1 MKLMHCHLSEINYQS
16 SAFFFDEPKKDALS
30 RHSFPIL
37 VIDTAESDFLGDEK
51 EPVNSEKKYQLLFGK
66 EHCLSYEKDA
76 GDSLTVLIL
85 IFPKDSQLID
95 VLDFIYT
102 ETFLSE
108 ATAIQKLRFI
118 AFCRSHHLSKQECQS
133 RYFKR
138 LGLPLHQAAFVEC
151 QKILNT
157 SLALQHYMSEKKLS
171 FKQCLLLSLISSD
184 ITESILALSD
194 TLALSSSHFLS
205 IAEDLHDLKRRDN
218 LSVSA
223 FLSSETIKVIL
234 DSEASPHQK
243 TAQLKSQLQ
252 ALARPIWTQE
262 NQRIQEKVQSLDLK
276 KTRITWDY
284 SLENKGLQ
292 VHSLCQNSED
302 IQSIVDELLVLK
314 DSATFKDLLSG

>member
-37 VIDTAESDFLGDEK
+37 VIDTAESDLLGDEK
-51 EPVNSEKKYQLLFGK
+51 EPVNAKNRYQLLFGK
-66 EHCLSYEKDA
+66 EQCLTYEKDA
-76 GDSLTVLIL
+76 GDTPLTVAIL
-85 IFPKDSQLID
+85 IFPKESQLID
-95 VLDFIYT
+95 ILDFIYT

-118 AFCRSHHLSKQECQS
+118 AFCRSHQLSKQECQT

-218 LSVSA
+218 LSVSS

-262 NQRIQEKVQSLDLK
+262 NQRIQDKVQSLDLE
-276 KTRITWDY
+276 KTLITWDH

-314 DSATFKDLLSG
+314 DSATFKDLLG